1 MTEDL
6 LKIAVPNKGALAD
19 GAAAMLAA
27 AGYRQ
32 RTDARELVLLDAPN
46 DAEFYYLRPRDIAVY
61 VGEGT
66 IDLGIT
72 GRDMLLDS
80 GAPAREVME
89 LGFGASTFRFAGPS
103 GRGLTLEQLAGTRV
117 ATSYPGLL
125 ERYLAEHGVAARL
138 ITLDGAVESAIRLGV
153 ADVIA
158 DVVETGTTLKQAG
171 LEVFGEPILRSQA
184 VLVARP
190 DGRNVPVVRE
200 AARHLK
206 ARIEGVI
213 VARDYVLMDYDIE
226 DARLAEA
233 ERLTPGLEGP
243 TVSPLAKPGWSAVRA
258 LVPRATTQHV
268 MDELW
273 EAGARAILIT
283 ELASCR
289 L

>member
-19 GAAAMLAA
+19 GAAAMLST

-32 RTDARELVLLDAPN
+32 RGDARELVLLDAAN
-46 DAEFYYLRPRDIAVY
+46 GVEFYYLRPRDIAVY

-66 IDLGIT
+66 LDVGIT

-89 LGFGASTFRFAGPS
+89 LGFGASTFRFAGPA
-103 GRGLTLEQLAGTRV
+103 GRGLTLERLVGQRI

-125 ERYLAEHGVAARL
+125 ERYLADHGVAARL

-171 LEVFGEPILRSQA
+171 LEVFGEPILQSQA

-190 DGRNVPVVRE
+190 DDRDAPALRE

-206 ARIEGVI
+206 ARLQGVI

-226 DARLAEA
+226 DAHLAEA
-233 ERLTPGLEGP
+233 SRLTPGLEGP

-258 LVPRATTQHV
+258 LVPRATTQHL

-273 EAGARAILIT
+273 EVGARAILIT
-283 ELASCR
+283 ELGACR